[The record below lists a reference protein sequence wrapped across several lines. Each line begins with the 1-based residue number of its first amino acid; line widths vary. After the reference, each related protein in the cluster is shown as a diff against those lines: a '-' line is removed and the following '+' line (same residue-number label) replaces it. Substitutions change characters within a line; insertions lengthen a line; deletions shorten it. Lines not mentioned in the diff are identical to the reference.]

1 MHAHDSALTVHKPI
15 RVGLIRNPL
24 DGGVLISKDD
34 NWSSLLVGT
43 KVDKNVGSSCLPKRK
58 IKIDAPDT
66 IVPSILVAAN
76 IRSKIIV
83 RWVWGL
89 KI

>member
-34 NWSSLLVGT
+34 NWSSLLVGLRLT
-43 KVDKNVGSSCLPKRK
+43 RMLEVVVCQNVKSKLMHR
-58 IKIDAPDT
+58 T
-66 IVPSILVAAN
+66 
-76 IRSKIIV
+76 RSFHQF
-83 RWVWGL
+83 
-89 KI
+89 